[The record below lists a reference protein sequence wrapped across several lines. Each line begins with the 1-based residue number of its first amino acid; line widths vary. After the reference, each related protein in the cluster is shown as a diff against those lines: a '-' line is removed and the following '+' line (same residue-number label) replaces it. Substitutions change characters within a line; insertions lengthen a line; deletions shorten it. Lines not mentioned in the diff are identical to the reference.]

1 MSVRRAV
8 RNLFGTCD
16 RFRGRRGRG
25 RPGGGA
31 GSSGELRPPAR
42 RCGDS
47 GRTQEAGL
55 TLASLAAGSSGPRPG
70 VGDPCVRPRRGI
82 LIDYRPQREKMD
94 SESSDSVFYFL
105 ITLRRKASFPAG
117 TTRVYTFSRVCL
129 CFLPSANDVH
139 RCALE
144 TNGVPTLSQCECG
157 RGRVWPCDRW
167 KGALPGWVPP
177 CTLHAVPR
185 APSGRD
191 ALAAGDPD
199 LEYAD

>member
-1 MSVRRAV
+1 MGDGV
-8 RNLFGTCD
+8 
-16 RFRGRRGRG
+16 
-25 RPGGGA
+25 GGA
-31 GSSGELRPPAR
+31 QEAELGAQVSFARPPAAAETRGGHR
-42 RCGDS
+42 R
-47 GRTQEAGL
+47 R
-55 TLASLAAGSSGPRPG
+55 GSRWLRSRPVPSGPRPG